1 VSFGSSPISGVAG
14 AGSASELWGSVN
26 RMAVSQRFID
36 LLNLPMSALLK
47 LATDLQ
53 VELPSGAR
61 QWDIAKLVARASRD
75 ELEDNDQGF
84 LYAGRTSLSFF
95 RLISDD
101 GNISEDDVEIF
112 RPRPGDALDHDAVVA
127 ALQACADCDPFD
139 ENDLPA
145 DITKEP
151 TLVLAR
157 DWQGGLILTFAAAK
171 RVLQVVH
178 NYTAI
183 EVLQDEFFNVFLRL
197 GDGTLEVRASAVKA
211 ARLNQGWLSSFA
223 DEIGLVALAVI
234 LSESDVK
241 RFKKKMNAVLAK
253 GTVNEA
259 SGTKGIGTMTL
270 GKSDF
275 CDDLAEDEDYQ
286 ATTAGYDH
294 VASDLL
300 FECDGVEDPVRVQ
313 ISTLKGSVFI
323 RNAVP
328 EKVVNDVYDAI
339 FNGS

>member
-1 VSFGSSPISGVAG
+1 
-14 AGSASELWGSVN
+14 
-26 RMAVSQRFID
+26 MAVSQRFID

-47 LATDLQ
+47 LAGDLQ
-53 VELPSGAR
+53 IELPAGGR

-75 ELEDNDQGF
+75 DLEDNDQGF

-95 RLISDD
+95 RLIAADAD
-101 GNISEDDVEIF
+101 IDEDDIEIF
-112 RPRPGDALDHDAVVA
+112 RPTPGDALDRDDVA
-127 ALQACADCDPFD
+127 AALRACADCDPFD
-139 ENDLPA
+139 ENDLPE

-157 DWQGGLILTFAAAK
+157 EWKGGIILTFAAAK
-171 RVLQVVH
+171 RVLRVVH
-178 NYTAI
+178 NYTDI

-197 GDGTLEVRASAVKA
+197 DDGTIEVRASATKA
-211 ARLNQGWLSSFA
+211 ARLHQQWLPAFA
-223 DEIGLVALAVI
+223 DELELVALPVV
-234 LSESDVK
+234 LSTSDVQS
-241 RFKKKMNAVLAK
+241 FKTKMNAVLAK

-275 CDDLAEDEDYQ
+275 CDDLAEDDDYKT
-286 ATTAGYDH
+286 TTAGYDH

-328 EKVVNDVYDAI
+328 EQVVNDVYDAI